1 MAAAAGPAIA
11 CLTESVRAAAA
22 SSASAHRPASRIK
35 ILMMKTIVEEA
46 KDFIQ
51 SQVQIPALASSA
63 LSPEILR
70 KIKHS
75 DTWLRQFMRVGDLY
89 DYLRRFSLD
98 KTDDVYLAMSS
109 AGLKTFED
117 VVAPFEARFSQFLSD
132 KTSADD
138 FVIGRQYSAY
148 QIQIF
153 AKSYDL
159 RSGGMFVLG
168 GKQHP
173 TMVVIK
179 ATLEGGKYR
188 NEWIEDGKRLKFYF
202 KSIEYNGKKVFGTH
216 FEANAAILNNHELP
230 VLTFVREKSGDN
242 FTFFGEFSYAADRVA
257 DDESRWFELVRRFQ
271 SKASIAVD
279 EGHLHDDLE
288 NKTASAMNDER
299 ALRLARLAIAPRIP
313 EKVETRG
320 YAFIRNPDVVAEVRD
335 RAAGIC
341 ERCGNGAPFV
351 GKSSGLPYLE
361 VHHKVQ
367 LSDGGL
373 DTVDNAIAICPNCH
387 RELHFG
393 V

>member
-1 MAAAAGPAIA
+1 
-11 CLTESVRAAAA
+11 
-22 SSASAHRPASRIK
+22 
-35 ILMMKTIVEEA
+35 MKTIIEEA

-51 SQVQIPALASSA
+51 SQVQIPALASST
-63 LSPEILR
+63 LSPEIRR

-179 ATLEGGKYR
+179 ATLDGGKYQ
-188 NEWIEDGKRLKFYF
+188 NEWIEAGVRLKYYF
-202 KSIEYNGKKVFGTH
+202 KSIKQDGRKIFGSH
-216 FEANAAILNNHELP
+216 FEANAAILNNKELP
-230 VLTFVREKSGDN
+230 ILTFVREKKSN
-242 FTFFGEFSYAADRVA
+242 SFTFFGEFLYYDDKFAE
-257 DDESRWFELVRRFQ
+257 DESRWFELVRRLQ
-271 SKASIAVD
+271 SKTLVAVD
-279 EGHLHDDLE
+279 EVHLFRELEKQTEASMRDDP
-288 NKTASAMNDER
+288 AR
-299 ALRLARLAIAPRIP
+299 RRARLAVAPSIP
-313 EKVETRG
+313 ERVPTRG
-320 YAFIRNPDVVAEVRD
+320 FSFMRNPDVVAEVLY
-335 RAAGIC
+335 RAAGVC
-341 ERCGNGAPFV
+341 GRCGNPAPFV
-351 GKSSGLPYLE
+351 SKASSRPFLE
-361 VHHKVQ
+361 VHHRVK
-367 LSDGGL
+367 LSDGGP
-373 DTVDNAIAICPNCH
+373 DTVENAIALCPNCH

-393 V
+393 A